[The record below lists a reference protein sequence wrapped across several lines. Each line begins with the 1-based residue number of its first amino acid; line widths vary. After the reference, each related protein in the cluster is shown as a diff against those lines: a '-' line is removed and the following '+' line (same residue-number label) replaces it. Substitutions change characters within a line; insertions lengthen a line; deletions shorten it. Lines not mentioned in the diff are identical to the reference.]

1 MIISGKQ
8 IQNITKLYGDQAQI
22 AKSGKKQGNSPLQQ
36 KDEVILSSQAQG
48 FSHLLQQAKNM
59 SGVREERVKELSAKI
74 DAGEYQVSADKI
86 AEKMLSYFKANH
98 LR

>member
-8 IQNITKLYGDQAQI
+8 VQNITKLYGDQAQI
-22 AKSGKKQGNSPLQQ
+22 AKAGKKQGNSPLQQ
-36 KDEVILSSQAQG
+36 QDEVILSSQAQG
-48 FSHLLQQAKNM
+48 FSHLLQQAKNLP
-59 SGVREERVKELSAKI
+59 GVREELVKELSAKI

-86 AEKMLSYFKANH
+86 AEKMLGHFTANH